1 MPYHF
6 EFDSIH
12 RILRCHLEGRVS
24 DEELREYYGEQEKY
38 SVQQDPLGG
47 ILDMSAVTSLEVSPK
62 TIRELAKSPP
72 AMPNPGRPRVIIATS
87 PPVFGVARMFEMQGQ
102 ETRPNLH
109 VVRSEKEALAILGVT
124 ETKFEPIQLK

>member
-6 EFDSIH
+6 EFDSVR
-12 RILRCHLEGRVS
+12 RILRCRLEGRIT
-24 DEELREYYGEQEKY
+24 DEELTEYYRDLEKY

-47 ILDMSAVTSLEVSPK
+47 ILDMTAITSLDVSPN

-72 AMPNPGRPRVIIATS
+72 AMPNPGRPRVVIATS
-87 PPVFGVARMFEMQGQ
+87 PTVFGIARMFEMQGQ

-124 ETKFEPIQLK
+124 ETKFDPIQPK

>member
-6 EFDSIH
+6 EFDSTH
-12 RILRCHLEGRVS
+12 RILRCRLEGRVT
-24 DEELREYYGEQEKY
+24 DEELREYYRDLEKY
-38 SVQQDPLGG
+38 SVQQEPLGG
-47 ILDMSAVTSLEVSPK
+47 ILDMSAVTSLDVSPD
-62 TIRELAKSPP
+62 TSRELAKSPP
-72 AMPNPGRPRVIIATS
+72 AMPNPGRPRVLIATS
-87 PPVFGVARMFEMQGQ
+87 PPVFGIARMFEMQGQ

>member
-6 EFDSIH
+6 EFDSTH
-12 RILRCHLEGRVS
+12 RILRCRLEGRIT
-24 DEELREYYGEQEKY
+24 DDGLREYYRDLEKY
-38 SVQQDPLGG
+38 STQQDPLGG

-62 TIRELAKSPP
+62 TIRELAKSAP
-72 AMPNPGRPRVIIATS
+72 AMPNPGRPRVIVAPS
-87 PPVFGVARMFEMQGQ
+87 PLIFGISRMFEMQGQ

-124 ETKFEPIQLK
+124 ETKFEPIRLN